1 MFTAVLEVRV
11 FSVVLRVLK
20 VKKIKLVYMIKKEF
34 SQAENFVFDVQNVMD
49 YYLGEHLKYSFKI

>member
-1 MFTAVLEVRV
+1 
-11 FSVVLRVLK
+11 
-20 VKKIKLVYMIKKEF
+20 MIKKEF

>member
-34 SQAENFVFDVQNVMD
+34 SQAENFVFDQNVMD